1 MIDEGDL
8 FERSAAQFDPPADAL
23 ERFIARRER
32 HERNRRLAAAIVAA
46 VIVGA
51 IAAAAAL
58 FLRNPTE
65 IKPAPAPDA
74 FAGMHGWIAVGGTDQ
89 ITAVDP
95 TGQSPNRVLWPTG
108 GSPLA
113 WSPDGSKLLVLRGSN
128 LVVLSSD
135 GTESIVT
142 DLKGNEIPAGGSFT
156 PDGNAVIY
164 ELGWSILQVPID
176 GGEPTVIAKGDPQND
191 QGYLFPFF
199 RGGQVSSKG
208 VIAYGP
214 IPPANLRDG
223 QVWLMHLDGSGPQK
237 LISTSAFANT
247 FGDVGLESIDA
258 EAWSP
263 DGSRLAIMAVSNK
276 LPSGS
281 VEAAAFVVNAD
292 GTGLRRVT
300 PDGINPWS
308 ITFSPDGRSIAGVD
322 NGELVTVGL
331 DGTVHRLGGVGGPQ
345 ASSDLNS
352 AWNPAPPDA

>member
-1 MIDEGDL
+1 LIDERDL
-8 FERSAAQFDPPADAL
+8 FERSAAQFDPPTDAL
-23 ERFIARRER
+23 ERFTVRRER
-32 HERNRRLAAAIVAA
+32 HERNRRLAAAVVAA
-46 VIVGA
+46 VVVGA
-51 IAAAAAL
+51 VATAAAW
-58 FLRNPTE
+58 FLRDPTE

-74 FAGMHGWIAVGGTDQ
+74 FAGMHGWIAVGGADQ

-95 TGQSPNRVLWPTG
+95 TGQNPNRVLWPTG

-113 WSPDGSKLLVLRGSN
+113 WSADGKKLLALQGAN

-135 GTESIVT
+135 GTTSVLT
-142 DLKGNEIPAGGSFT
+142 DLKGNDLPAGGSFT

-164 ELGWSILQVPID
+164 EHAWSILQVPIE
-176 GGEPTVIAKGDPQND
+176 GGDPTVIAKGDPGKG

-208 VIAYGP
+208 LIAYGP
-214 IPPANLRDG
+214 ILPANLRDG
-223 QVWLMHLDGSGPQK
+223 QVWLMNLDGSEAHK
-237 LISTSAFANT
+237 LISTHAFANT